1 MRSVDNKT
9 RRRILRTALK
19 QFAHRGYAGAS
30 VQAIVDDARVT
41 KPTLYYYFKNKA
53 GLYQALL
60 DSAYNERYR
69 VMQEAASAATTLR
82 GRLVEMLCALF
93 AFLQKNSELMR
104 LAFTT
109 AFASPGEIPAEVKY
123 QDKAQRNFD
132 FVQQLIRDGAA
143 SGEISKRFA
152 PEDLAMNFYG
162 MMNIHVMGYLFNPET
177 KLDRPKAESVVQ
189 LFFEG
194 AAATQKHSR

>member
-60 DSAYNERYR
+60 DLAFDERYR
-69 VMQEAASAATTLR
+69 VMQEAVSKATTLR
-82 GRLVEMLCALF
+82 ERLVEILCALF
-93 AFLQKNSELMR
+93 DFLEENSELMR

-123 QDKAQRNFD
+123 LDKAQRNFE
-132 FVQQLIRDGAA
+132 FVQQLVRNGSE
-143 SGEISKRFA
+143 SGEISKSFA
-152 PEDLAMNFYG
+152 PEDLAINFVG
-162 MMNIHVMGYLFNPET
+162 MMNIHVMGYLFNRET
-177 KLDRPKAESVVQ
+177 KLGRRKAELIVQ

-194 AAATQKHSR
+194 ASAEKSAH